1 MIKKINNIS
10 FSLYLLISAIVF
22 SVLLTLNTSPL
33 IYSIFLETT
42 NLDLLNKLSKTEI
55 MNDYMRIISYL
66 NSHNKNILT
75 FENFSI
81 SSTGAYHFFEVKMIF
96 SSIYLLGISCLL
108 LGFLVFI
115 LKKKF
120 NIIILLKSLNLFFYE
135 VITICG
141 FILLSFYLNFSKAF
155 TLFHKILF
163 NNDYWIF
170 NIKTDPIIEV
180 LPESYFLTLGIFA
193 LSSVIL
199 LALLAKLIYITKKI
213 KL

>member
-10 FSLYLLISAIVF
+10 FSLYLLISAIIF
-22 SVLLTLNTSPL
+22 SVLLTLNISPL
-33 IYSIFLETT
+33 IYSIFLETK
-42 NLDLLNKLSKTEI
+42 NLDILNKLSKTEI

-81 SSTGAYHFFEVKMIF
+81 SSTGSYHFFEVKMIF

-120 NIIILLKSLNLFFYE
+120 NIIISLKSLNLFFYE

-199 LALLAKLIYITKKI
+199 LALLAKLIYITKKT

>member
-22 SVLLTLNTSPL
+22 SVLLTLNISPL

-66 NSHNKNILT
+66 NSPNKNILT

-96 SSIYLLGISCLL
+96 SSVYLLGISCLL

-120 NIIILLKSLNLFFYE
+120 NIRISLKSLNLFFYE
-135 VITICG
+135 VMIICG

-199 LALLAKLIYITKKI
+199 LALLAKLIYITKKT

>member
-10 FSLYLLISAIVF
+10 FSLYLLISAIIF
-22 SVLLTLNTSPL
+22 SVLLTLNISPL
-33 IYSIFLETT
+33 IYSIFLETK
-42 NLDLLNKLSKTEI
+42 NLDILNKLSKTEI

-66 NSHNKNILT
+66 NSPNKNILT

-81 SSTGAYHFFEVKMIF
+81 SSTGVYHFFEVKMIF
-96 SSIYLLGISCLL
+96 SSVYLLGISCLL

-120 NIIILLKSLNLFFYE
+120 NIIISLKSLNLFFYE
-135 VITICG
+135 VMIICG

-180 LPESYFLTLGIFA
+180 LPESYFLTLGIFV

-199 LALLAKLIYITKKI
+199 LALLAKLIYITKKT